1 VGRRLSLNKRT
12 GEGGSV
18 RVELQSA
25 DGRVLSN
32 FAERDCAP
40 LTGDQLDTSA
50 SWRAGS
56 DVSVLSG
63 DRLRLRFVVKDADVY
78 SFRFAD

>member
-1 VGRRLSLNKRT
+1 V
-12 GEGGSV
+12 
-18 RVELQSA
+18 
-25 DGRVLSN
+25 
-32 FAERDCAP
+32 
-40 LTGDQLDTSA
+40 

-56 DVSVLSG
+56 NVSRLSE